1 MQREPSSRRAWSW
14 LVAAAVAVGV
24 CFVSMRPAQGGDPG
38 DDGVPRGAVAFFGA
52 GAMCPFGWLPADA
65 VTGRMVVGV
74 NDGTAVGRSVG
85 TPLRDREDRT
95 HTHAL
100 TGTISVPSRS
110 IAGADGLNNQGA
122 GAGDHRVTG
131 TANAATSGLPFVQ
144 LRACVKQ

>member
-1 MQREPSSRRAWSW
+1 MEREPSSRPAWSW
-14 LVAAAVAVGV
+14 LVAAAAAVGV

-38 DDGVPRGAVAFFGA
+38 DDGVPRGTVAFFGA
-52 GAMCPFGWLPADA
+52 GASCPFGWLAADM

-85 TPLRDREDRT
+85 APLRDREDRT

-100 TGTISVPSRS
+100 TGTISVPSRA

-122 GAGDHRVTG
+122 ASGDHRVTG

>member
-24 CFVSMRPAQGGDPG
+24 CFASMRPAQGGDPS

-52 GAMCPFGWLPADA
+52 GAMCPFGWLPADM

-100 TGTISVPSRS
+100 SATISVPSRS
-110 IAGADGLNNQGA
+110 IAGANGTNRQGA
-122 GAGDHRVTG
+122 AAGDQRVTG
-131 TANAATSGLPFVQ
+131 TTGAASSGLPFVQ